1 MIRWSTEMGCYQ
13 PPFSG
18 GWNTSVS
25 ERPVD
30 RAFESH
36 QPHIFFTV
44 SSEQDSLETQ
54 LLNNLGAWIWKGAQ
68 DVPGYTDHVL
78 VYQRGQQEPL
88 R

>member
-36 QPHIFFTV
+36 QPHLFFIIFFRNAL
-44 SSEQDSLETQ
+44 DFI
-54 LLNNLGAWIWKGAQ
+54 NADFK
-68 DVPGYTDHVL
+68 
-78 VYQRGQQEPL
+78 
-88 R
+88 